1 MIKCEMMKAKKMR
14 NKQKDS
20 SHSINNQ
27 MLEENRIPMTN
38 P

>member
-14 NKQKDS
+14 NKQKES
-20 SHSINNQ
+20 SQSIKNK
-27 MLEENRIPMTN
+27 MFEENRIPMTN